1 MDVPRTTTN
10 TTMIGY
16 ITDALHG
23 SLRSKSHPRSTAEAD
38 LQNVHQNPDGATPE
52 ADPNRPARFIV
63 YICEP
68 TTILPKT
75 INPSTSARLHCYKPE
90 ESSAL
95 PSAAT
100 SQPAVPYY
108 TVVDKLFLLPSPSF
122 QPPLQAFIASITS
135 AIFKRNGITIDGPS
149 IRMNHIS
156 SSMVPTVFGTHRFL
170 RELMYPLS
178 NLDERQFSEI
188 LRGLNRRNEIGECFV
203 LLPDK
208 QLQQQQQQKQG
219 RDIDYSDVDV
229 ERIDE

>member
-1 MDVPRTTTN
+1 
-10 TTMIGY
+10 MIEY
-16 ITDALHG
+16 ITDSLNG
-23 SLRSKSHPRSTAEAD
+23 SLRSKSHPPSTAEAD
-38 LQNVHQNPDGATPE
+38 LQNVHQNPDGVTQE
-52 ADPNRPARFIV
+52 ADPNGPARFIV

-75 INPSTSARLHCYKPE
+75 TNPSTSKRLRCYRPG

-100 SQPAVPYY
+100 SQPTVPYY

-122 QPPLQAFIASITS
+122 QPPLQAFIASIDS
-135 AIFKRNGITIDGPS
+135 AIFKRNGITIDGPC

-178 NLDERQFSEI
+178 NLDERQFSEV
-188 LRGLNRRNEIGECFV
+188 LRGLNRRDEIGECFV
-203 LLPDK
+203 LLPEK
-208 QLQQQQQQKQG
+208 QLQQQG
-219 RDIDYSDVDV
+219 RNIDSGDVDL